1 MHDNRKVDYMKRIK
15 HLCKWRYVTIGVYLL
30 TTAFLC
36 AACSKNTKSEEVTS
50 ESVAQEISEGDNVK
64 ELRLALT
71 TENNDLSGILALA
84 DKQNYIQEELEAVG
98 YKLEVYG
105 FAQAGPAINEAFAG
119 KSIDIAI
126 YGNLPP
132 LVLKSNGIDVT
143 VVAMNDSELDQC
155 IIVPKDSAIQ
165 TVKDLKGKTVISG
178 KGTIL
183 DEYLGRVL
191 QANDLNIEDI
201 NVINDVAT
209 ATATLTSGNADALVI
224 SHTQALLINE
234 QFPIRFIESTTD
246 SHKELASQL
255 VLVARN
261 EFLQDHKEVM
271 TAFLK
276 AYIRGYQYA
285 INNEEEAFNAFVND
299 KVSRELIQKIYGS
312 KEKVFSNLSGKITE
326 NDIKRLQEVDTF
338 LLENGL
344 ISKSVDLKGF
354 VDDSFYKEAL
364 QEVGN

>member
-1 MHDNRKVDYMKRIK
+1 MKRIK
-15 HLCKWRYVTIGVYLL
+15 HQWKWRYVTLGLYLI
-30 TTAFLC
+30 TTMFLC
-36 AACSKNTKSEEVTS
+36 VACSKNAKNKEVTS
-50 ESVAQEISEGDNVK
+50 ESVAKEVDKEDNLK

-71 TENNDLSGILALA
+71 TENNDLSGILLLA
-84 DKQNYIQEELEAVG
+84 EQQDYLKEELEAVG
-98 YKLEVYG
+98 YKLKVYG

-119 KSIDIAI
+119 KSIDLAI

-132 LVLKSNGIDVT
+132 LVLKSNGVDVS

-155 IIVPKDSAIQ
+155 IVIPEDSEIKS
-165 TVKDLKGKTVISG
+165 VKDLKGKTVISG

-183 DEYLGRVL
+183 EEYFRKIL
-191 QANDLNIEDI
+191 QANDLKYEDI

-209 ATATLTSGNADALVI
+209 ATATFTSGNADALVM
-224 SHTQALLINE
+224 SHTQALLINK

-246 SHKELASQL
+246 SHEELASQL

-261 EFLQDHKEVM
+261 EFLQDHPDVM

-285 INNEEEAFNAFVND
+285 LDNKEEAFDAFVND
-299 KVSRELIQKIYGS
+299 KVSRDIVEDIYGS
-312 KEKVFSNLSGKITE
+312 KEKVFSNLSAEITE
-326 NDIKRLQEVDTF
+326 KDITRLQEVDTF

-344 ISKSVDLKGF
+344 ISKNVDLKEF
-354 VDDSFYKEAL
+354 VNDSFYKEAL
-364 QEVGN
+364 KEVGK